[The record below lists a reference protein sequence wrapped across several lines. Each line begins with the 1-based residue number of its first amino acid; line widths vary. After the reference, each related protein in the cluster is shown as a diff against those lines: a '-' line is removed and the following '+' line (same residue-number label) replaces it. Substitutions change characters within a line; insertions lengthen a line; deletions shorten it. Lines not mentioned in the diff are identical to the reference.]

1 MKKLLILGQIP
12 KEYGGSYTT
21 GVANVVLEIASIL
34 KESYATHI
42 YATNLNS
49 SKPKKHNGITFL
61 GYSKKLLLKLLFV
74 EVIKRPIGIV
84 KELRNYKNEFGVPQ
98 YKFLLYRILIKNY
111 IQELKPDIIN
121 AHGMIFSPIM
131 KHLKLSEKTF
141 FSFHGFMHNDPN
153 SIVAN
158 QERGISMQKLYNNG
172 AKYVFNP
179 TYLNPEMKDI
189 GEAQLKINSRNPS
202 IISNGVNVS
211 TFRYSEV
218 DRKEIRQELQVP
230 DSEEVFISV
239 GALTNRKNH
248 LGFIDFLTR
257 NQFKGSY
264 WIIGKVES
272 EETQEKILSLSKN
285 KDLPFTIKLFSYI
298 PNSELYRYYSGADV
312 YAHPSTSEGQA
323 LVVFEAMCCGTPV
336 VVNKEIKGTL
346 GLDNS
351 YDPYVQFV
359 DLNKDT
365 IPSFLVNREQLSEK
379 CKEELSWEVTAKK
392 YVQFFE
398 NHV

>member
-21 GVANVVLEIASIL
+21 GVANVIIEIANIL
-34 KESYATHI
+34 KESYDTNI

-49 SKPKKHNGITFL
+49 YKPIKHHDITFL
-61 GYSKKLLLKLLFV
+61 GYSKKLLLKLLFF
-74 EVIKRPIGIV
+74 ELIKRPIGAI

-111 IQELKPDIIN
+111 IKELQPDIIN
-121 AHGMIFSPIM
+121 AHGMMFSPIM
-131 KHLKLSEKTF
+131 KHLKLSKKTY

-153 SIVAN
+153 SILAN
-158 QERGISMQKLYNNG
+158 QERGISMQKLYKNG

-189 GEAQLKINSRNPS
+189 GETELKINSDNAS

-211 TFRYSEV
+211 TFKYSEL
-218 DRKEIRQELQVP
+218 DRELVRREMGVL
-230 DSEEVFISV
+230 DGDKVFISV
-239 GALTNRKNH
+239 GALTHRKNH
-248 LGFIDFLTR
+248 LGFIEFLKR
-257 NQFKGSY
+257 NLFKGSY

-272 EETQEKILSLSKN
+272 EETRDKILHLVNSKE
-285 KDLPFTIKLFSYI
+285 LPFTIKLFSYM
-298 PNSELYRYYSGADV
+298 PNSELYRYYSASDV

-323 LVVFEAMCCGTPV
+323 LVVFEAMCCGMPV
-336 VVNKEIKGTL
+336 LVNKEIKGTI

-351 YDPYVQFV
+351 YDKYLQFV
-359 DLNKDT
+359 DLKNDD
-365 IPSFLVNREQLSEK
+365 IPSFIVNRTQLSEK

-392 YVQFFE
+392 YVRFFG
-398 NHV
+398 NNS